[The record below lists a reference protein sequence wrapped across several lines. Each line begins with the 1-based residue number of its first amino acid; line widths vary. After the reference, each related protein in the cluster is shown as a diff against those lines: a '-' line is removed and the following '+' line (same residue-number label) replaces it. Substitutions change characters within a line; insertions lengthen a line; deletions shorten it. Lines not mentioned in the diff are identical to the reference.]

1 MVHVLGSQNSVLNQF
16 IAELRNVNIQNDLM
30 RFRKNLE
37 RCGEVFAYELSKE
50 LNYEATQVQTP
61 LGVAEVNVPAETI
74 VLATILRAGLPL
86 HQGMLNF
93 FDKAENAFISAY
105 RKYSQDGTF
114 RIQFEHISCPN
125 IENKTLVLIDPM
137 LATGASM
144 LLAHK
149 ALLERGTP
157 RHTHIVSVIASKEG
171 VEYMKRNLSAKNTS
185 LWLGAV
191 DDELTVKAYIVP
203 GLGDAGDLA
212 YGAKETGV
220 SHE

>member
-1 MVHVLGSQNSVLNQF
+1 MVRILGTQNSILNQF
-16 IAELRNVNIQNDLM
+16 IAELRDINIQNDFM
-30 RFRKNLE
+30 RFRRNLE
-37 RCGEVFAYELSKE
+37 RCGEIFAYELSKE
-50 LNYEATQVQTP
+50 LNYDPKQVQTP
-61 LGVAEVNVPAETI
+61 LGVAEINLPNETL

-86 HQGMLNF
+86 HQGLLNY

-105 RKYSQDGTF
+105 RKYSNDGTF

-125 IENKTLVLIDPM
+125 IEGKTLILIDPM

-157 RHTHIVSVIASKEG
+157 KHTHIVSIIASKEG
-171 VEYMKRNLSAKNTS
+171 VEYMKRNLSSKNTT

-191 DDELTVKAYIVP
+191 DDELTVKSYIVP
-203 GLGDAGDLA
+203 GIGDAGDLA
-212 YGAKETGV
+212 YGSKE
-220 SHE
+220 